1 VRRLGLVGGDVVVR
15 QERAP
20 LSRYL
25 RVRQDRGHTVLEFLG
40 EIDIA
45 AAEEIVPYL
54 DAATAAPAPRIVI
67 DLSPVEFFDASGLRL
82 LYRARSRVLARD
94 GHLSLVCAHLPTLR
108 VLRVVGLSRLLPPL
122 PTLDDA
128 LRRPESP
135 TR

>member
-1 VRRLGLVGGDVVVR
+1 MR

-20 LSRYL
+20 LSRHL

-54 DAATAAPAPRIVI
+54 DAATAPPAPRIVI

-94 GHLSLVCAHLPTLR
+94 GHLSLVCVHPPTLR
-108 VLRVVGLSRLLPPL
+108 VLRVVGLARLLPPL

-128 LRRPESP
+128 LRRPGTP
-135 TR
+135 AR